1 MREVVRGY
9 RWGRHALLTAAAWL
23 GIVTA
28 VAGYFLWADG
38 VEAYSFRALFVA
50 LVLVPAAIA
59 LMVYALS
66 FYNWRR
72 VGVVALS
79 LAVVG
84 GSIYGGLAF
93 VEYQRQTVARE
104 AAARVAAQH
113 AAHRAELWGK
123 YGAAMRECRGPWL
136 DFGGPDTLRSCV
148 AEKAGA
154 PIDAYTWDALR
165 EAEIE
170 RDPLLSGMPDR

>member
-9 RWGRHALLTAAAWL
+9 RWGRHALLAAAAWL

-72 VGVVALS
+72 VGAVALS
-79 LAVVG
+79 LA
-84 GSIYGGLAF
+84 
-93 VEYQRQTVARE
+93 ARR
-104 AAARVAAQH
+104 AGFSPPPLPVQAKIGH
-113 AAHRAELWGK
+113 KKPAH
-123 YGAAMRECRGPWL
+123 
-136 DFGGPDTLRSCV
+136 
-148 AEKAGA
+148 
-154 PIDAYTWDALR
+154 
-165 EAEIE
+165 
-170 RDPLLSGMPDR
+170 